1 MPSFAKMAKPIFG
14 VAAVFLLTA
23 VATYCFD
30 GCVACSSN
38 TQAHD
43 SEAGAAATDVT
54 DLPHEYLPVLNLD
67 ALSRETSIPEGASGG
82 LMTHQWKVEGE
93 VTELDEKNDVAV
105 LSVDVEDPYFRYL
118 NNPVAFSVD
127 CRPEIIV
134 GDRVRVTF
142 LPPGSEETIIR
153 PSDLTVLQTS
163 Q

>member
-1 MPSFAKMAKPIFG
+1 MYRLARIATLVPLSF
-14 VAAVFLLTA
+14 AAVFLIGCVECVSDTQSSDSKEG
-23 VATYCFD
+23 VAT
-30 GCVACSSN
+30 V
-38 TQAHD
+38 
-43 SEAGAAATDVT
+43 DVT

-93 VTELDEKNDVAV
+93 VIELDEKNDVAV